1 MGARTKLAGARKMEH
16 DPKYQRSLCGAYL
29 IGLIDGDAKGLL
41 RKKYFRPNSK
51 EEREARE
58 TLAFLLRSPQP
69 LDRELRVM
77 LAALFDPQ
85 QGEPYGDREIRF
97 VRRSRGRAPEH
108 LANSLIVR
116 HVWDLVKA
124 GKSVSEGIASAVAR
138 FDLDESTVMKLWAKQ
153 KPVLEAV
160 WGPLREVE

>member
-1 MGARTKLAGARKMEH
+1 
-16 DPKYQRSLCGAYL
+16 
-29 IGLIDGDAKGLL
+29 
-41 RKKYFRPNSK
+41 
-51 EEREARE
+51 
-58 TLAFLLRSPQP
+58 
-69 LDRELRVM
+69 M

-138 FDLDESTVMKLWAKQ
+138 FDLDESTVMKLWAKK